1 MVQHSCTPK
10 ELYAAITNEDAGLEM
25 TQRAAPYEHIRL
37 ETSAGIA
44 NLTLARPAALNA
56 LNRVMLGELI
66 HALDTI
72 RDAGDARVL
81 LLRGEGRGF
90 SSGADLSAGGGSAA
104 GTPNF
109 DAGAVLEDFYNPLIE
124 RLFSLPLPII
134 AGVQGAVAGA
144 ACMLAL
150 SADIVVAGRSA
161 YFLQAFVN
169 AGLVPDAGSMWL
181 LPRLVGRAR
190 AQAMMMLAERI
201 PAEQARD
208 WGLIYEV
215 VVDEML
221 TTRSMELARKL
232 ADGPTRAHRLIRHG
246 IRQAL
251 ESTLTEALAMERR
264 AQREA
269 GNSAD
274 FLEGIAAFREKRPAR
289 FKGV

>member
-1 MVQHSCTPK
+1 M
-10 ELYAAITNEDAGLEM
+10 
-25 TQRAAPYEHIRL
+25 PYEHIRL

-56 LNRVMLGELI
+56 LNRVMLGELN
-66 HALDTI
+66 HALDAI

-90 SSGADLSAGGGSAA
+90 SSGADLSGGGTTA
-104 GTPNF
+104 GTRNF
-109 DAGAVLEDFYNPLIE
+109 DAGAVLEEFYNPLIE

-134 AGVQGAVAGA
+134 AAVHGAVAGA
-144 ACMLAL
+144 GCMLAL
-150 SADIVVAGRSA
+150 SADIVIAGRSA

-215 VVDEML
+215 VDDEVL
-221 TTRSMELARKL
+221 AERSMQFARRL
-232 ADGPTRAHRLIRHG
+232 ADGPTRAHRLIRQG

-251 ESTLTEALAMERR
+251 ESTLTETLAMERR

-269 GNSAD
+269 GDSAD
-274 FLEGIAAFREKRPAR
+274 FLEGIAAFRDKRPAR
-289 FKGV
+289 FKGL

>member
-1 MVQHSCTPK
+1 MSQK
-10 ELYAAITNEDAGLEM
+10 
-25 TQRAAPYEHIRL
+25 YEHIRL

-44 NLTLARPAALNA
+44 HLTLARPAALNA

-66 HALDTI
+66 HALDAI

-90 SSGADLSAGGGSAA
+90 SSGADLSGGGTTA

-109 DAGAVLEDFYNPLIE
+109 DAGAVLEKFYNPLIE
-124 RLFSLPLPII
+124 RLFDFPLPIM

-144 ACMLAL
+144 GCMLAL

-201 PAEQARD
+201 PAELARD

-215 VVDEML
+215 VDDDML
-221 TTRSMELARKL
+221 AKRSMDLARKL
-232 ADGPTRAHRLIRHG
+232 ADGPTRAHRLIRQG

-269 GNSAD
+269 GNSVD

-289 FKGV
+289 FQGL